1 MIILHNRGIFPLPPI
16 MNKPNA
22 ASLIVFGFSLGLF
35 ASANAGTLGSSA
47 FPDVPGGTYY
57 DGAVGDM
64 YAAGIIT
71 GYSDGKFGPND
82 YVTRGQVAVMMQ
94 RFKAHL
100 TGQNI
105 TVSSSSRRTV
115 SSSSSSSSSSV
126 SSTAANPAGSF
137 RFTTGSY
144 KADEDKGEVLINIIR
159 YGGNTGVVS
168 VEYETSNGT
177 ADAGSDYNS
186 VSGKMTIP
194 DGKTTG
200 SFIIPITDDN
210 ESEDNESV
218 TLRIKN
224 PTGGALLGSP
234 AVATL
239 TIVDNDTGDGSSA
252 NDVNSNGVF
261 EFSASEYEVIEDGDT
276 ITITVE
282 RTGTSGSTSVKYE
295 ATNGS
300 ADSEYYNTTSGT
312 LEFPAG
318 TAKQSFDITIKDNNK
333 TNGNKTVDLKISDPT
348 GGAELGSLSTASL
361 VIVDDE
367 VSSFGNG
374 NIKLMS
380 DKYDTSEGES
390 IRIVIDRIRGA
401 DGEVSVDYKTTNAL
415 AKSDADYIE
424 TSGTLVFRDG
434 ESQKSIGIPIL
445 SDTFNDPRETFW
457 FEISNPT
464 GGATL
469 DAVKKTTITIQ

>member
-1 MIILHNRGIFPLPPI
+1 MKR
-16 MNKPNA
+16 PNA
-22 ASLIVFGFSLGLF
+22 TSLIVFGFSLGLF

-47 FPDVPGGTYY
+47 FPDVPGGAYY

-105 TVSSSSRRTV
+105 QVSSSSSSRRTV
-115 SSSSSSSSSSV
+115 SSSSSSTTSSTV
-126 SSTAANPAGSF
+126 SSTTANPAGSF

-177 ADAGSDYNS
+177 ADGGSDYDT
-186 VSGKMTIP
+186 VSGKITIP

-200 SFIIPITDDN
+200 SFTIPITDDN
-210 ESEDNESV
+210 ESEDNESI
-218 TLRIKN
+218 TLRLKN

-234 AVATL
+234 SVATL
-239 TIVDNDTGDGSSA
+239 TIVDNDTGDGTSA
-252 NDVNSNGVF
+252 NATNENGVF
-261 EFSASEYEVIEDGDT
+261 EFSASEYEASEDGGT

-282 RTGTSGSTSVKYE
+282 RTGTSGNTSVKYE

-300 ADSEYYNTTSGT
+300 ADSEYYDTTSGT
-312 LEFPAG
+312 LEFSAG
-318 TAKQSFDITIKDNNK
+318 TAKQSFNITLKDNNK
-333 TNGNKTVDLKISDPT
+333 TNGNKTVDLKISNPT
-348 GGAELGSLSTASL
+348 GGAELGSLSTANL
-361 VIVDDE
+361 VIVDNE
-367 VSSFGNG
+367 VSTFGNG
-374 NIKLMS
+374 NIKIMS
-380 DKYDTSEGES
+380 DEYSASEGVP

-401 DGEVSVDYKTTNAL
+401 DGEVSIDYKTINAL
-415 AKSDADYIE
+415 AKSDSDYTE
-424 TSGTLVFRDG
+424 TSGTLIFRDG
-434 ESQKSIGIPIL
+434 ESQKSIEIPIL